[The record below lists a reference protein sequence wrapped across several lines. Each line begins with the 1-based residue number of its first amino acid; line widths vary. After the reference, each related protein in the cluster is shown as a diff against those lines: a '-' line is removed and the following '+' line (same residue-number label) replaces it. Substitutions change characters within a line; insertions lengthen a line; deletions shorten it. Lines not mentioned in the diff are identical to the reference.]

1 MSTFDYT
8 KAQATAKRL
17 IKRFGQNAT
26 LKVLAGSG
34 DAWNPT
40 QTPSEQPV
48 IIAVSKYSNSQIDGT
63 LVKQGDKK
71 IYVSTEGATI
81 APDVGHKLAITGSPD
96 HSIVNVMPLSPA
108 GTVVYWEV
116 QARS

>member
-17 IKRFGQNAT
+17 IKRFGRNAT
-26 LKVLAGSG
+26 LKVLTGSG

-40 QTPSEQPV
+40 QTETEQTIV
-48 IIAVSKYSNSQIDGT
+48 IAVSKYSNDLIDGT
-63 LVKQGDKK
+63 LIKKSDKK

-81 APDVGHKLAITGSPD
+81 EPKQGHIITVDGLD
-96 HSIVNVMPLSPA
+96 HSIENADPLSPA

>member
-48 IIAVSKYSNSQIDGT
+48 IIAISKYNNSQIDGT

-81 APDVGHKLAITGSPD
+81 EPDVGHKLEIGSLD
-96 HSIVNVMPLSPA
+96 HAIVNVMPLSPA